1 MVFNSLLSVILGGHM
16 VLSTVEGR
24 WVMLRLFIISFMVAG
39 ALSLGGCAGSEE
51 TMTEEEGF
59 EEAAPAEETV
69 EEPAK
74 KEESGDQQAL
84 TSFLGAAPPKKEEQ
98 PKKEEP
104 KTEPIVQETV
114 QPPATGTNQMEEL
127 RTENTSLKQK
137 IVKLE
142 QDNRT
147 FSARISDTETKYMT
161 EKERAD
167 KAEEAARSSVST
179 RGKDMSETLP
189 SGEAKTAYGVAL
201 RSFKSKQYDAS
212 ISQLQGLLDGGTEPN
227 LADNCHYW
235 LGEAN
240 FGKRNYQEAL
250 KHFEMV
256 FEYKNSEKLA
266 DAQYMMAHC
275 YERLGDKAKAKEAY
289 ERVVKDYPTSNNVQ
303 RAKQRWV
310 KM

>member
-1 MVFNSLLSVILGGHM
+1 M
-16 VLSTVEGR
+16 VLNTVEGR

-39 ALSLGGCAGSEE
+39 ALLFGGCAAGEE

-59 EEAAPAEETV
+59 EEAPASEETAD
-69 EEPAK
+69 EPAK

-84 TSFLGAAPPKKEEQ
+84 TSFIGSAPPKKEEQ

-104 KTEPIVQETV
+104 KVETPVQQTV
-114 QPPATGTNQMEEL
+114 QPPPTGANPLEEL

-147 FSARISDTETKYMT
+147 LSARISDTETKYMT
-161 EKERAD
+161 EKERAER
-167 KAEEAARSSVST
+167 AEEAARSGSGT
-179 RGKDMSETLP
+179 RGKDMSEAP
-189 SGEAKTAYGVAL
+189 SSGEAMTAYDAAL

-212 ISQLQGLLDGGTEPN
+212 ISQLQGLLDGGTPPS

-240 FGKRNYQEAL
+240 YGKRSYQEAL

-256 FEYKNSEKLA
+256 FEYKTSEKLA
-266 DAQYMMAHC
+266 DAQYMMAQC
-275 YERLGDKAKAKEAY
+275 YERLGDKTRAKEAY
-289 ERVVKDYPTSNNVQ
+289 EKVVKDYPTSNNVQ
-303 RAKQRWV
+303 RARQRWS

>member
-1 MVFNSLLSVILGGHM
+1 M
-16 VLSTVEGR
+16 VLNTVEGR
-24 WVMLRLFIISFMVAG
+24 WVMLRLFTLSFMVAG
-39 ALSLGGCAGSEE
+39 AFLLGGCAAGEE

-59 EEAAPAEETV
+59 EEAAPAQETV

-84 TSFLGAAPPKKEEQ
+84 TSFIGAAPPKKEE

-104 KTEPIVQETV
+104 KTEPIVQQTAP
-114 QPPATGTNQMEEL
+114 PPATGTNQMEEL

-147 FSARISDTETKYMT
+147 LSARISDTETKYMT

-167 KAEEAARSSVST
+167 KAEEGARST
-179 RGKDMSETLP
+179 RGKDMSETPP
-189 SGEAKTAYGVAL
+189 SGEARTAYDVAL

-240 FGKRNYQEAL
+240 FGKRNYREAI

-266 DAQYMMAHC
+266 DAQYMMAKC
-275 YERLGDKAKAKEAY
+275 YDRLGDKAKAKEAY
-289 ERVVKDYPTSNNVQ
+289 KKVVKDYPTSNNVQ
-303 RAKQRWV
+303 RAKQRWA